1 MAERDP
7 LRGVSVDLSL
17 RTQALRNPKQFG
29 GAVNRG
35 ALERIKVETKRL
47 AKRAPTSKRQFS
59 LAEHAALAYPDRIGL
74 RRTGDAPRFVLSG
87 GKGAIMPLE
96 DVMGGH
102 RLIVATDL
110 DGDPREARIRQ
121 AVPLAES
128 ELRDLF
134 SNQIKWQDNCHW
146 SRREGRV
153 LTRKQERFGS
163 LILDDRNWSDAPD
176 EDVAVAMLEG
186 IRQLGLKLSK
196 SAKLFIARSKLMND
210 ASFPSVDE
218 DHLLE
223 TLEDWLLPHIN
234 GVRSTADWKSFDIIE
249 ALRARLSWDQ
259 TQALDCAVPAKFV
272 TPLGRSIPIDYSG
285 GQPQIALRI
294 QEVFGVTRHPMIGS
308 EPLQI
313 TLLSPAQKPVQITT
327 DLPRFWET
335 SYADV
340 RKDMRGSY
348 PRHPWPEDPTQEDP
362 TLRAKR
368 RKQ

>member
-1 MAERDP
+1 MHQVMSTGSDVLDKIMAHKAEE
-7 LRGVSVDLSL
+7 V
-17 RTQALRNPKQFG
+17 AH
-29 GAVNRG
+29 A
-35 ALERIKVETKRL
+35 
-47 AKRAPTSKRQFS
+47 KRQFS

-128 ELRDLF
+128 ELRNLF

-163 LILDDRNWSDAPD
+163 LILDDRSWSDAPD

-259 TQALDCAVPAKFV
+259 TQALDRAVPAKFE